1 MPVDGSAVGTLFRV
15 HKSFLPPTRA
25 PSAHN
30 AGARHRPCARSTTER
45 LACASLARP
54 MDWPPSRPAQA
65 AHTALDQSQRATD
78 VVGIGARRSAVP
90 CARRLADVAERARG
104 ARAARLDRLV
114 AQDAS
119 LRARRAAL
127 EQPSTAETLRGSRA
141 QLSRRR
147 RVATCLTGRER
158 ELARFRSSLVRVLH
172 GIADMGPA
180 GAHVF
185 AVQPD
190 DDDWVNVRQILR
202 QPGFAG
208 ATTIERQRAHNLS
221 APATFRPRNA
231 AHGFMIEIGDCA
243 HCQDMIDAYGST
255 ATARPTDGS
264 STPAPPPQRARLTVP
279 CGRLGAP
286 KGEASPFASPALPP
300 APACASGA
308 RSQPPPM
315 PDLFPPAL
323 DHSGTRRS
331 VACSL
336 TWSFGCVLISL
347 GRSRLRCLRALCS
360 SVGTYTSLGCRNA
373 MATTTSSLWVRE
385 SHIYTPRQNP

>member
-1 MPVDGSAVGTLFRV
+1 
-15 HKSFLPPTRA
+15 
-25 PSAHN
+25 
-30 AGARHRPCARSTTER
+30 
-45 LACASLARP
+45 
-54 MDWPPSRPAQA
+54 MDRPPSRPAQA
-65 AHTALDQSQRATD
+65 AHTALDQTQRATD
-78 VVGIGARRSAVP
+78 VVGIGTRRNAPQVP
-90 CARRLADVAERARG
+90 FARRLADVAERARG

-119 LRARRAAL
+119 LRARRGAL
-127 EQPSTAETLRGSRA
+127 EQPSTAKTLLGSRA

-147 RVATCLTGRER
+147 RVATCLTGGER
-158 ELARFRSSLVRVLH
+158 ELARFRSSLERVLR

-185 AVQPD
+185 AVQPA

-231 AHGFMIEIGDCA
+231 ARGFMIEIGDCA

-255 ATARPTDGS
+255 VTARPTGGS
-264 STPAPPPQRARLTVP
+264 SAPAPPPQ
-279 CGRLGAP
+279 G
-286 KGEASPFASPALPP
+286 SPHCAMAGSALPRASLAHCQPRP
-300 APACASGA
+300 APCLCLCLRCSKPTASQA
-308 RSQPPPM
+308 A
-315 PDLFPPAL
+315 DLF

-347 GRSRLRCLRALCS
+347 GRSRLRCLRSLCS
-360 SVGTYTSLGCRNA
+360 PVGTYTSLGCRNA
-373 MATTTSSLWVRE
+373 MATTTSSLWVRQPHLC
-385 SHIYTPRQNP
+385 SAPKILKSPPQPSNLRPT